1 MVVKRLP
8 TRASRLQ
15 ARGGSHG
22 RHAYPSNGWLSS
34 SGARRTAVLGRLP
47 VLPGGARRPA
57 RGRRGGWP
65 RSGRRDRARDTDR
78 GGRGHERLRRLAYDP
93 HRRPRRAAAWRR
105 AHRSHVSRLPAARRA
120 LLAHARCGRRP
131 RRAASRVGKHAA
143 EELGVIAIGERAP
156 SFSLP
161 DTEGTAHA
169 LDGHAAT
176 VVCFTCNHCPYA
188 LAWHERIIAVARDY
202 APLGA
207 RVLAINPNDAERY
220 PRDSL
225 EAMRARVERDEFRGV
240 PYLRDESQQ
249 VARAY
254 DAKTTPDVFVI
265 DSAGILRYRG
275 APDADHDDPSQNAAW
290 LRAALDAVLAD
301 RAPDPAETPPV
312 GCSIKW
318 RQ

>member
-1 MVVKRLP
+1 V
-8 TRASRLQ
+8 T
-15 ARGGSHG
+15 
-22 RHAYPSNGWLSS
+22 
-34 SGARRTAVLGRLP
+34 
-47 VLPGGARRPA
+47 
-57 RGRRGGWP
+57 
-65 RSGRRDRARDTDR
+65 
-78 GGRGHERLRRLAYDP
+78 
-93 HRRPRRAAAWRR
+93 
-105 AHRSHVSRLPAARRA
+105 
-120 LLAHARCGRRP
+120 
-131 RRAASRVGKHAA
+131 
-143 EELGVIAIGERAP
+143 AIGERAP

-188 LAWHERIIAVARDY
+188 LAWHERIIAVAQDY
-202 APLGA
+202 APRGA
-207 RVLAINPNDAERY
+207 RVLAINPNDSERY

-225 EAMRARVERDEFRGV
+225 EAMRARVEQGEFAGV

-254 DAKTTPDVFVI
+254 DAKTTPDLFVI

-275 APDADHDDPSQNAAW
+275 APDADHDDPAQNAAW
-290 LRAALDAVLAD
+290 LRAALDAVLED
-301 RAPDPAETPPV
+301 RAPEPAETQPV